1 MQKCFVVCGS
11 PGSGKSTYAEQLA
24 SLRHATLLDI
34 DPATER
40 LVRLALA
47 QSGHNQDDRD
57 SEYFKSNFR
66 EPIYETLFDIAREN
80 LAIQDVVLVGPF
92 TKEIRDPNWPSELSQ
107 ALGAAIEIHYVQCP
121 PEVRKRRLASRG
133 NARDLAKLKDWDD
146 YIQYYGVES
155 PPVFK
160 HIFVDGSDLEGNITS
175 GLI

>member
-24 SLRHATLLDI
+24 SLHHATLLDI
-34 DPATER
+34 DPVTER

-47 QSGHNQDDRD
+47 QSGQDVDDRD
-57 SEYFKSNFR
+57 SEYFKSTFR
-66 EPIYETLFDIAREN
+66 APIYETLFDIAREN

-92 TKEIRDPNWPSELSQ
+92 TKELREPNWPSELSK
-107 ALGAAIEIHYVQCP
+107 ALGAAVEIHYVQCHP
-121 PEVRKRRLASRG
+121 DERKRRLASRG

-146 YIQYYGVES
+146 HIQYYGLES

-160 HIFVDGSDLEGNITS
+160 HFLVDGSGLEEA
-175 GLI
+175 